1 MAERTQYTPGTF
13 SWTDLNTTDQEAAKT
28 FYSSLFRWE
37 TEDLPVGEGVSYTM
51 ARIGDKNVAAIAPQ
65 PQQQRDAGAPPAWNS
80 YITVDSADRA
90 AERAAELGATVH
102 APPFDVMD
110 AGRMAVIQDPQGAW
124 FLIWEPKNNIGAYFV
139 NAPGALCWNELATP
153 DMEGSANFYG
163 ELFDWKMMPIEGME
177 MPYMT
182 IQNADGHGN
191 GGIRPVMPP
200 GTPPHWLVYF
210 GTDDID
216 ATMDKVSELGGTQIV
231 APTDIG
237 MGNIAVARDPQGA
250 YFALFSGR
258 FDD

>member
-1 MAERTQYTPGTF
+1 MGERTKYTQGTF
-13 SWTDLNTTDQEAAKT
+13 SWTDLNTTDQQAAKA
-28 FYSSLFRWE
+28 FYSGVFGWE
-37 TEDLPVGEGVSYTM
+37 TEDLPVGDGVSYTM
-51 ARIGDKNVAAIAPQ
+51 ASIGGKNVAAISPQ
-65 PQQQRDAGAPPAWNS
+65 PQQQRDAGVPPAWNS
-80 YITVDSADRA
+80 YITVENADQA

-102 APPFDVMD
+102 AQPFDVMD

-124 FLIWEPKNNIGAYFV
+124 FLIWEARNNIGASLV
-139 NAPGALCWNELATP
+139 NAPGALSWNELATP
-153 DMEGSANFYG
+153 DMDGSAKFYG
-163 ELFDWKMMPIEGME
+163 ELFDWQTMPIEGME

-182 IQNADGHGN
+182 IQNQDGHGN

-216 ATMDKVSELGGTQIV
+216 ATMSSVSELGGTQIV
-231 APTDIG
+231 PPTDIG
-237 MGNIAVARDPQGA
+237 MGKIAVAQDPQGA